1 MPAVSR
7 VSDKIVR
14 HEIRPTPTDDELA
27 AIMAALDKVW
37 PDTETR
43 PSPPESSA
51 PSRWRF
57 AGRWWSKPVPLHR
70 ERPW

>member
-1 MPAVSR
+1 MSR
-7 VSDKIVR
+7 MSDKVLR
-14 HEIRPTPTDDELA
+14 PEVRPTPTDDELA
-27 AIMAALDKVW
+27 AILAAIDIVW
-37 PDTETR
+37 PR
-43 PSPPESSA
+43 PEAQPAPPSLE